1 MSADRDIRSIK
12 DRLAHWSVV
21 AVVLT
26 FLLVV
31 LGGVVRVSDSGLGC
45 GPAGSGTQGWPLC
58 NGRLIP
64 LLDVNTII
72 EYSHRLLA
80 SFVAIAALLLL
91 VYVWRRLRDNRT
103 ALILTTVALASVLA
117 QAVLG
122 GLAVEENLNAALVAA
137 HLGLAMLLLAMFL
150 GIRKTVAAGD
160 KQPVNSGRL
169 YRAAAVMT
177 VVVVLGTIVSGGY
190 MAGSEGH
197 GRETA
202 HGHGA
207 HYACGN
213 EFPACRG
220 EFLPFGANRDINI
233 HLIHRVFM
241 YTASLLILGLFLTSA
256 ISTRYR
262 RLLPMAALGAGFLVL
277 QILLGALNVWLDEKA
292 WLVIAHLT
300 VGTVLWIWIV
310 QFTLNLLPVPQAA
323 VAKASAGSQVRP
335 LPT

>member
-1 MSADRDIRSIK
+1 MSGGINKRSSASV
-12 DRLAHWSVV
+12 LARWSVG
-21 AVVLT
+21 ATVLT
-26 FLLVV
+26 FLLII

-45 GPAGSGTQGWPLC
+45 GPAGSGTEGWPLC

-64 LLDVNTII
+64 LLNVNTII

-80 SFVAIAALLLL
+80 SFVALAALLLL
-91 VYVWRRLRDNRT
+91 VYVWRRLRDNRM
-103 ALILTTVALASVLA
+103 ALILAIVALVSVLA

-122 GLAVEENLNAALVAA
+122 GLTVEEDLNEALVAA
-137 HLGLAMLLLAMFL
+137 HLGLAMLLLALFL
-150 GIRKTVAAGD
+150 GIRKTVAAVD
-160 KQPVNSGRL
+160 KQPASSGRM
-169 YRAAAVMT
+169 YRAATVVA

-197 GRETA
+197 GRDSA

-220 EFLPFGANRDINI
+220 EFLPFGDSRDVNI

-256 ISTRYR
+256 INTRYR
-262 RLLPMAALGAGFLVL
+262 RLLPMAALGAGILVL

-300 VGTVLWIWIV
+300 VGTVLWIWVV
-310 QFTLNLLPVPQAA
+310 QFTMNLFPVRQGA
-323 VAKASAGSQVRP
+323 VAKTPEGSQVRP